1 VDVALLVLA
10 GIWLVA
16 VGFAAVRAALAA
28 RRLGR
33 TVAAGG
39 AARLEALVALDR
51 RREHLTDRQT
61 AMLASLVAARETGI
75 GAQRGVRVLG
85 ILGDA
90 LREAAGRR

>member
-10 GIWLVA
+10 GLWVVV
-16 VGFAAVRAALAA
+16 VGTVAVRAVLAA
-28 RRLGR
+28 RRLQR

-39 AARLEALVALDR
+39 AARLEALIALDR
-51 RREHLTDRQT
+51 RREHLTERQT
-61 AMLASLVAARETGI
+61 AMLGSLVAARETAL